1 MKKYLFLPL
10 FLAFVAC
17 EMDSTPD
24 LFFYDET
31 GCSDAWWVD
40 APPIDTL
47 TTDIYKEL
55 VASYLESNNVEVLSF
70 HVTYDSTVAQLCRA
84 CFCKTGTVL
93 ELEVESGKRRKMRQL
108 GFYQ

>member
-10 FLAFVAC
+10 FLAF
-17 EMDSTPD
+17 
-24 LFFYDET
+24 
-31 GCSDAWWVD
+31 
-40 APPIDTL
+40 
-47 TTDIYKEL
+47 
-55 VASYLESNNVEVLSF
+55 
-70 HVTYDSTVAQLCRA
+70 DSTVAQLCRA